1 MTRRLPFE
9 ELFSQ
14 AGRFVPS
21 GAATLGT
28 GVKKNLRALIGAALT
43 RMDLVSREEFDVQSA
58 SRIRGQS
65 KNFQLYCGL
74 GFLRRGPGF
83 CFAMRKARVASICFW
98 KYSAPNT
105 RFVWVASRTALS
117 NSGSRCTRNRSR

>member
-14 AGRFVPS
+14 VGHFVPS

-28 GVKKNLRALIGAALT
+28 DVKKNLRALLSATLT

-58 SRIRGQS
+58 LLVR
-65 KNFQLYCGL
+65 
-74 GFLRRGPGF
+74 
-83 CFAMRKARVASICFW
+83 
-98 KYSAPNT
+98 T
-105 RFVWVASRTALS
+105 RTRLAALERQVTALEAEL
-117 NSGSRCTRNRSR
+117 NHRQPPPAP